1 MRSYRALA
9 AEIAAGLDLDRPDL
23 VTIVEGELIRAA
35 RRRRPELVELLR
47 RVERAYRDGL
57 AAGKTDVSGP

>member
-47 RVERAYRDGL
+47 RVERAETMRLRGRL
-57 AAGKTDVSGP
+57 